1 MIEESP
7 GSKRGWHNSE
17 GLTSN
22 MSDISS
28 LPEDELQ
35 KLMIHASAEGRAD
48 VIGRLL
54 SSNPALK
61 NCVDEEGLG
70 PLHHAVLRS
79 QVDAVRSLL
88 RAGILADTK
97 ATSGAHAGKT
107 ARQLADHH
115 DDNVAEAIRG
125 AFAAELL
132 QSVMLGDADR
142 TADLLRGG
150 VSPSEPVGPGADS
163 KSLLEFIEDLS
174 VGEAPSPAVELLRNA
189 NLPTPPAATPPL
201 EPPLTCMTPSN
212 SVVSD
217 LSSSQRHGYDGA
229 ESDLQSGED
238 TEAEWMSR
246 ASAHDDSDETP
257 YMPLLWPPPKKC
269 WPLNGEACSIG
280 DSAVVW
286 LPSSGG
292 AAEATGVRSAAWAYL
307 HRTLVHYGVALT
319 PTRSAP
325 ACAQLPDLSSASN
338 AGSSSEVGSSTPEKS
353 TIVNNNNGNNSS
365 SSAHTAAA
373 FSFTL
378 NPRVLPRPESFRL
391 TICRSGV
398 ALVAADAAGLFYGVL
413 CVCQIIDLYAIPR
426 ESSVPKDAN
435 SALARLVLPA
445 LCVEDSPDFFKR
457 GVVLD
462 ARFPSEPRREGLLA
476 QVMAH
481 VPFS

>member
-1 MIEESP
+1 
-7 GSKRGWHNSE
+7 
-17 GLTSN
+17 

-28 LPEDELQ
+28 LPEEELE

-54 SSNPALK
+54 SSKPALK

-88 RAGILADTK
+88 RAGVPAEIK
-97 ATSGAHAGKT
+97 ATSGEHAGKT
-107 ARQLADHH
+107 ARQLADH
-115 DDNVAEAIRG
+115 DDSVAEAIRG

-189 NLPTPPAATPPL
+189 NLPTPSAATPPL
-201 EPPLTCMTPSN
+201 EPPLTGMTPSN

-217 LSSSQRHGYDGA
+217 LSSSQRHGHDGA

-246 ASAHDDSDETP
+246 ASAHDDSDENP
-257 YMPLLWPPPKKC
+257 YMSLLWPPPKKC
-269 WPLNGEACSIG
+269 WPLNGEACAIA

-286 LPSSGG
+286 LPSGGG
-292 AAEATGVRSAAWAYL
+292 AAEATGVRSAAWAHL
-307 HRTLVHYGVALT
+307 HHTLVHYGVALT

-338 AGSSSEVGSSTPEKS
+338 AGSSSEMKSEVGSSTPEKS
-353 TIVNNNNGNNSS
+353 TIVNNNNGNSS

-413 CVCQIIDLYAIPR
+413 CLCQIIDLYAIPCD
-426 ESSVPKDAN
+426 SSVAGDAN

-476 QVMAH
+476 QVIAH
-481 VPFS
+481 MYPFLERWAE